1 MFMSF
6 SEENQSVLDGLT
18 DTIGKDNVY
27 DVKTPKPRKAY
38 VRINVEKLLDAVTYL
53 KEKHGFY
60 HLAAITGM
68 DLGDE
73 REVVY
78 HLNKPGLL
86 LSVKVRVAG
95 DNAVVPSITGI
106 INGATLYEREIHDI
120 IGVTPEGHTNLKRVH
135 LPEDW
140 PEGIYPLL
148 KKWDV
153 KSLRKAI
160 DGEEWT

>member
-1 MFMSF
+1 MSF
-6 SEENQSVLDGLT
+6 SEKNQSILDGLT
-18 DTIGKDNVY
+18 EFIGKDNVY
-27 DVKTPKPRKAY
+27 DIKTPKPRKAY
-38 VRINVEKLLDAVTYL
+38 IRINVEKLCDTVTYL

-60 HLAAITGM
+60 HLACITGM

-73 REVVY
+73 REVIY
-78 HLNKPGLL
+78 HLNIPDLL

-106 INGATLYEREIHDI
+106 INGATLYEREVHDI
-120 IGVTPEGHTNLKRVH
+120 IGVTPEGHPNLKRVH

-148 KKWDV
+148 KKWDIM
-153 KSLRKAI
+153 SLRKAI

>member
-1 MFMSF
+1 SI
-6 SEENQSVLDGLT
+6 LDGLT

-38 VRINVEKLLDAVTYL
+38 IRINVEKLRDAVTYL
-53 KEKHGFY
+53 KEKQGFY

-73 REVVY
+73 REIVY

-86 LSVKVRVAG
+86 ISLKVRVAG
-95 DNAVVPSITGI
+95 NNPIVPSITGI
-106 INGATLYEREIHDI
+106 INGATLYEREVHDI
-120 IGVTPEGHTNLKRVH
+120 VGVIPEGHTNLKRVH

-140 PEGIYPLL
+140 PEGIFPLL